1 MRNRFSCLLAFVF
14 VFCLCTPLLAQSKV
28 AVINLGK
35 LIELHPNTARDKAV
49 LEATLKDFA
58 AQRDQL
64 KAEVMLKRKE
74 FEEAARAVDN
84 PALSDKARAEAKANL
99 LAKRD
104 IALEA
109 EKNTTEKVRDLQ
121 KQLTEQEI
129 RMLKITSDEI
139 RDATKAYAKKHGI
152 DVVLQGPDPKHQI
165 VSSVFYSN
173 PAVDITKPIMDL
185 LGIKEPPAEVPS
197 DDKADAKATK

>member
-1 MRNRFSCLLAFVF
+1 MALA
-14 VFCLCTPLLAQSKV
+14 LCTPLFAQQKV

-58 AQRDQL
+58 AQRDQM
-64 KAEVMLKRKE
+64 KAEVVVKRKA
-74 FEEAARAVDN
+74 FEEAARAMDN
-84 PALSDKARAEAKANL
+84 PALSEKARAEARADL

-104 IALEA
+104 VAVEA
-109 EKNTTEKVRDLQ
+109 EKATAEKVRDLQ
-121 KQLTEQEI
+121 HQLTEQEV

-139 RDATKAYAKKHGI
+139 RNATAAYAKKHGI

-185 LGIKEPPAEVPS
+185 LGIKEPPAEAPAEE
-197 DDKADAKATK
+197 KADTKASK

>member
-1 MRNRFSCLLAFVF
+1 MRTRIPALLAIALSLSL
-14 VFCLCTPLLAQSKV
+14 CLPLLAQQKV

-58 AQRDQL
+58 SQRDQL
-64 KAEVMLKRKE
+64 KAEVMLKRKA

-84 PALSDKARAEAKANL
+84 PALSEKARAEARADL

-104 IALEA
+104 IAIEA
-109 EKNTTEKVRDLQ
+109 EKATAEKVRDLQ
-121 KQLTEQEI
+121 RQLTEQEV

-139 RDATKAYAKKHGI
+139 RAATAAYAKKHGI
-152 DVVLQGPDPKHQI
+152 DVVLQAPDPQRQI
-165 VSSVFYSN
+165 VSSVFYSS
-173 PAVDITKPIMDL
+173 PSVDITKPIMEL
-185 LGIKEPPAEVPS
+185 LGVKEPSAAKDEAPADE
-197 DDKADAKATK
+197 KK